1 MSDPSE
7 SVRPNSASSGTCPSR
22 LLFTLHIWFA
32 RYQQRKALG
41 DLAECNNNL
50 LKDIGLSD
58 EQARRE
64 AVKWFWQT

>member
-1 MSDPSE
+1 
-7 SVRPNSASSGTCPSR
+7 
-22 LLFTLHIWFA
+22 LLFTLHVWFA

-41 DLAECNNNL
+41 DLAACNSHL